1 MNNQPILFYSTR
13 CSHSKQILDTL
24 KALNKE
30 SLCRLFSID
39 GQPRDRLP
47 PFLKSVPTL
56 YVPESKDV
64 YIGKDIYSYIAKP
77 VSSRREIPTATPAQQ
92 AAANPSAGPKDYEP
106 WTFEGTGSISEA
118 YSSWTN
124 SGAFSTDNQL
134 QYTFLGAAA
143 NTPAPREPETKQSYD
158 GGKQGRNDDISSRME
173 AMKKA
178 RDAEFK
184 GIARQ

>member
-1 MNNQPILFYSTR
+1 MSTSERISTVTLQSLF
-13 CSHSKQILDTL
+13 
-24 KALNKE
+24 
-30 SLCRLFSID
+30 RLVVRF
-39 GQPRDRLP
+39 
-47 PFLKSVPTL
+47 
-56 YVPESKDV
+56 
-64 YIGKDIYSYIAKP
+64 
-77 VSSRREIPTATPAQQ
+77 RRR
-92 AAANPSAGPKDYEP
+92 PKDYEP